1 MSWWKFQQ
9 LAFYYCKLFLHYCK
23 LPFTHYSSVLKHP
36 HPLKNS
42 ICLSLQVLRI
52 FNRSC
57 LPPYAMT
64 IVLLSRGKH
73 KLPKQLIDIRHH
85 YNPPLS
91 TALCHYNTSSSKG
104 PKFSVNPVLCW
115 NIFFSFSFIPQWP
128 PLLRIKINASF
139 WRNIPVSGLE
149 PKYWCKG
156 ITGWH

>member
-1 MSWWKFQQ
+1 MEISTASFLLLQTVFALLQ
-9 LAFYYCKLFLHYCK
+9 TPFYSLLFCPK
-23 LPFTHYSSVLKHP
+23 TSPSFEKQ
-36 HPLKNS
+36 
-42 ICLSLQVLRI
+42 CLLVFADTVLRI

-139 WRNIPVSGLE
+139 WRNNPVSGLE